1 MRFLLPAI
9 AVSLG
14 LHAGLL
20 AYVGVPGG
28 VEQGA
33 EGDVSST
40 VIVFDTPV
48 THQASASSEGEQ
60 ASDQQPAEGVA
71 EPADEP
77 APVEQAQ
84 PEEPAT
90 EPEPVEEAK
99 VDEPTIELEPVEEV
113 KVEASV
119 AKAEPETVAV
129 PFVPVPRAKPDVPA
143 DFADEPVREVVTP
156 KIQSSTE
163 ARSRPAVKK
172 SVNAEPR
179 KRAAKKT
186 TSDQT
191 RKTSV
196 KTKAASRNSAGSAG
210 RSGGASSGEKAA
222 YARRVLSHIQRYKR
236 HPAGG
241 KNGKVGLA
249 VQISP
254 SGSLGGVS
262 VRSSSGDSVL
272 DRAAV
277 TTARS
282 ASPYPK
288 PPGGNGFSFTV
299 SLRYTR

>member
-9 AVSLG
+9 AVSFG
-14 LHAGLL
+14 LHAGVL
-20 AYVGVPGG
+20 AYLGVPGG

-48 THQASASSEGEQ
+48 AFQPSASSEGEQ
-60 ASDQQPAEGVA
+60 ASDQQPAEGVT
-71 EPADEP
+71 EPVDEP

-84 PEEPAT
+84 PEELVA

-99 VDEPTIELEPVEEV
+99 GDEPAAELEPAAEA
-113 KVEASV
+113 KVETPV
-119 AKAEPETVAV
+119 AEPEPEAVAV
-129 PFVPVPRAKPDVPA
+129 PFVPVPRAKPHVPA
-143 DFADEPVREVVTP
+143 DFADEPVREMVTP
-156 KIQSSTE
+156 KTQPRTE
-163 ARSRPAVKK
+163 TGSRPAVKK
-172 SVNAEPR
+172 RVNAEPR
-179 KRAAKKT
+179 KRTTKKT
-186 TSDQT
+186 APGKT
-191 RKTSV
+191 RKASGE
-196 KTKAASRNSAGSAG
+196 TKAASRSSAGSAG

-254 SGSLGGVS
+254 SGSLSGVS